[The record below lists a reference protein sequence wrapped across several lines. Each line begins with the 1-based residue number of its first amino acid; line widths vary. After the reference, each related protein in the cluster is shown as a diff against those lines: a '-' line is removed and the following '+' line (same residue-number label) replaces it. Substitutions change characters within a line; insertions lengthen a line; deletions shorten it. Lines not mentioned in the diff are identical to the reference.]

1 MPRRLNQ
8 THPPYFGID
17 SIMGK
22 RCNVL
27 PDRSSRMPIGKLGS
41 VVTKKR
47 ALRSTDV
54 NVSAVFNRSSTCK
67 IPDTG
72 LMKAT
77 ALGGV
82 LEEATTSRVARGRRV
97 KPHLRRSRDQ
107 GLETSRDKSLSTAV
121 SVALSHLNTRIQV
134 LSGELDQLMAF
145 ERLVLLSQHELLVV
159 TQRKIFVLHSV
170 IPLTREGVSRFGAL
184 KLAVNS
190 QCYYVL
196 YNDVVWFMRWK
207 FF

>member
-1 MPRRLNQ
+1 
-8 THPPYFGID
+8 
-17 SIMGK
+17 MGK

-27 PDRSSRMPIGKLGS
+27 PDRSSRMPIGKLGN

-47 ALRSTDV
+47 ALRPTDV
-54 NVSAVFNRSSTCK
+54 NVSAVFNQSRTCK
-67 IPDTG
+67 LPDTG

-97 KPHLRRSRDQ
+97 KPHLRRSRD
-107 GLETSRDKSLSTAV
+107 RPLSTAV

-159 TQRKIFVLHSV
+159 TQRKMFVLHSV
-170 IPLTREGVSRFGAL
+170 IPLTREGVSRYGAL